1 MSSISEKSLLGKQ
14 IAEKRKI
21 LRGLYGGVMTPTDLD
36 RELGFKSKG
45 GGARWAQMVGVE
57 SVQVSPKRRGYET
70 DRVAEEIVRGRMAV

>member
-45 GGARWAQMVGVE
+45 GGSNWAKMVGVE
-57 SVQVSPKRRGYET
+57 SIMVSPKRRGYET
-70 DRVAEEIVRGRMAV
+70 DRVAEEIVRGRCV